1 MEWSDYQKEI
11 FYQVAE
17 TNKSLIIEAVAGSGK
32 TTTIV
37 EAIKHVPATQTICF
51 LAFNKSIADVLKQKV
66 TSPNA
71 RCMTLHSAGFSAW
84 RKYLGGSSWSCKV
97 DSGKTRGIFQQFDI
111 EDRVRYGAEIVKLVS
126 IAKGQG
132 IVPRERAEEFKG
144 LVEDDE
150 QVWEDMIDFYD
161 LDRDGCSMEVA
172 REVLSLSIDAA
183 PGLIDFDDQL
193 YCPIITGAPFD
204 KYDVIF
210 LDEAQDVSAIQ
221 AEMVSRMRKESSR
234 VIAVGD
240 PHQCQPSGTLVSV
253 IGRSPVPIEMIKKG
267 DHVVSYVKNESR
279 FTGGMT
285 GGKLVKSVARRPY
298 SGELMR
304 ISAGGRT
311 SVCTPEHKWL
321 VRFNSKV
328 VGKFCVYLMRR
339 GPWWRIGSCRL
350 RYGKRGFGPSTRA
363 WREKADDLWILSVH
377 DNYTSAFSTECI
389 LSATFG
395 LSLVPFEQGKSPR
408 CVENYSQ
415 EVIEKV
421 FDAIPDQSEKAA
433 RVLKTHGL
441 SGSYP
446 HISRSTTENIRFRL
460 SGKNSFVCPAVNILP
475 EVMSVAVYPSKKW
488 EPISVFRQ
496 KYEGDVWSLEVD
508 GGLYVADGLLTH
520 NSIYGFRGCL
530 SNSMNLLKERFGC
543 HSLPLSVSYRC
554 PKSIVKKAQEYV
566 SHIQSHESAV
576 EGLVKEDVGSW
587 PLKQFL
593 PTDAILC
600 RNTRPL
606 IEVAFLLIR
615 NKVSCRVLGRDI
627 GQGLVKLVKKMKA
640 FNVLDLTKKLAN
652 YRSKEAQKLIAQGK
666 EDKLASLDDKLD
678 TLSVFMEEVGID
690 APVSELIS
698 AIEALFS
705 DDSMGRLTLSTIH
718 KFKGLEAD
726 RVFILDKFLMPSPYA
741 RQQWQKEQESNLAYV
756 AITRSKG
763 ELYYVTSETLRS
775 AECLESLD
783 SGGSSQSQPTP
794 A

>member
-1 MEWSDYQKEI
+1 MNWSDYQQAI
-11 FYQVAE
+11 FSFIE
-17 TNKSLIIEAVAGSGK
+17 HEKGSLIIEACAGSGK
-32 TTTIV
+32 TSTIV
-37 EAIKHVPATQTICF
+37 EAIKHVPTTQTIAF

-144 LVEDDE
+144 LVEDDD

-161 LDRDGCSMEVA
+161 LDRDGCSIEVA

-210 LDEAQDVSAIQ
+210 LDESQDINGIQ
-221 AEMVSRMRKESSR
+221 AEIVDRMRKTTSR

-240 PHQCQPSGTLVSV
+240 
-253 IGRSPVPIEMIKKG
+253 
-267 DHVVSYVKNESR
+267 SR
-279 FTGGMT
+279 
-285 GGKLVKSVARRPY
+285 
-298 SGELMR
+298 
-304 ISAGGRT
+304 
-311 SVCTPEHKWL
+311 
-321 VRFNSKV
+321 
-328 VGKFCVYLMRR
+328 
-339 GPWWRIGSCRL
+339 
-350 RYGKRGFGPSTRA
+350 
-363 WREKADDLWILSVH
+363 
-377 DNYTSAFSTECI
+377 
-389 LSATFG
+389 
-395 LSLVPFEQGKSPR
+395 Q
-408 CVENYSQ
+408 
-415 EVIEKV
+415 
-421 FDAIPDQSEKAA
+421 
-433 RVLKTHGL
+433 
-441 SGSYP
+441 
-446 HISRSTTENIRFRL
+446 
-460 SGKNSFVCPAVNILP
+460 
-475 EVMSVAVYPSKKW
+475 
-488 EPISVFRQ
+488 
-496 KYEGDVWSLEVD
+496 
-508 GGLYVADGLLTH
+508 
-520 NSIYGFRGCL
+520 SIYGFRGCL
-530 SNSMNLLKERFGC
+530 SNSMGLLKERFGC
-543 HSLPLSVSYRC
+543 HSLPLSISYRC
-554 PKSIVKKAQEYV
+554 PKAIVKKAQEYV

-666 EDKLASLDDKLD
+666 EDRLASLDDKLE
-678 TLSVFMEEVGID
+678 TLAVFMEEVGID

-718 KFKGLEAD
+718 KSKGLQWP
-726 RVFILDKFLMPSPYA
+726 RVFILDPFLMPSKWA
-741 RQQWQKEQESNLAYV
+741 RQQWQKEQERNVTYV
-756 AITRSKG
+756 AITRAMS
-763 ELYYVTSETLRS
+763 ELYFITSSVLSNTTLPDGRGQDRDS
-775 AECLESLD
+775 EC
-783 SGGSSQSQPTP
+783 GN
-794 A
+794 